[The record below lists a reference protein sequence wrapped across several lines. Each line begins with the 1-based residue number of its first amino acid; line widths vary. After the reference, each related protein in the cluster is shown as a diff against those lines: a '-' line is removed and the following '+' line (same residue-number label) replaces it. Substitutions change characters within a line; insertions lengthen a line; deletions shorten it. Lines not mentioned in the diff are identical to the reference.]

1 LLSIAVAPRL
11 AGHDL
16 PPSCRESLADPTGA
30 GLECP
35 RGFRTSSILD
45 EMGSPKVFQAPHSTS
60 WLAIAGILLAQAV
73 CAQAVGQS
81 CCAVVPAAAGC
92 CFPGPCR
99 CQWEPRQHEPFNA
112 TPPGRTPTLVPI
124 ASFSIDAFSPPA
136 GSNEWVRLAG
146 HAASDRSERPVRVLY
161 GVWRN

>member
-1 LLSIAVAPRL
+1 
-11 AGHDL
+11 
-16 PPSCRESLADPTGA
+16 
-30 GLECP
+30 
-35 RGFRTSSILD
+35 
-45 EMGSPKVFQAPHSTS
+45 MGSPNVLQAPHSTS

-73 CAQAVGQS
+73 QAQAVQAQAVCAQAVCAQAVCAQAVAQR

-112 TPPGRTPTLVPI
+112 TPSGRTPTLVPI

-136 GSNEWVRLAG
+136 GPNEWARLVG
-146 HAASDRSERPVRVLY
+146 HAASDRSERPVRILY